1 MIRGVAF
8 DLEGTV
14 VNVERAHHDAFLTIL
29 TEHGC
34 PMSIERAIEDIPRFI
49 GGGDPVVLAGIK
61 EYTGCKQSVEELLV
75 RKMELYRATL
85 KGMAAEGRVRPR
97 DGFHLVLGALR
108 DMQIP
113 TTIGSL
119 TPIDQAFELMGYA
132 GIMRDFDRAHMI
144 LREDVENRKP
154 APDCYLRTAAL
165 MGIHPSEQLVFE
177 DSATGIQAALA
188 AGCQVIAMPVYT
200 EPRALRQLIELN
212 VRRIFLDWREMNIHA
227 VLQNIHVEMKGDG
240 R

>member
-29 TEHGC
+29 AEHGC

-49 GGGDPVVLAGIK
+49 GGGDPAVLQGIK
-61 EYTGCKQSVEELLV
+61 EYTQCHQSVDELLI
-75 RKMELYRATL
+75 RKMELYRVTL
-85 KGMAAEGRVRPR
+85 KNMAAEGKVRPR

-113 TTIGSL
+113 TAIGSL
-119 TPIDQAFELMGYA
+119 TPNDQAWELIEYA
-132 GIMRDFDRAHMI
+132 GIMRDFTRDNTV
-144 LREDVENRKP
+144 LREDVANRKP
-154 APDCYLRTAAL
+154 APDCYLRSAAL
-165 MGIHPSEQLVFE
+165 MSIHPSEQLVFE

-188 AGCQVIAMPVYT
+188 AGSQVIAMPVYT

-227 VLQNIHVEMKGDG
+227 VLQNIHNEMKGG